1 MLKHLGHLSKEVEQL
16 LETLKSKQKGSVI
29 EIRNT
34 EVEKLFKQGKF
45 IRFNYGAMYI
55 PRATITDKISNNSF
69 SIDCYN
75 DVVKGIETGLKEI
88 NNAIRGQR

>member
-1 MLKHLGHLSKEVEQL
+1 MLKHLEHLSKEVEQL

-34 EVEKLFKQGKF
+34 EVENLFKQGKF

-55 PRATITDKISNNSF
+55 PRVTITEENLQKLRRFKDNFKKDYQKCKRS
-69 SIDCYN
+69 
-75 DVVKGIETGLKEI
+75 
-88 NNAIRGQR
+88 R